1 MSAGPQPQPSG
12 GSGAAALPPARPR
25 VIQRFSPTPRL
36 AWLVLVAALPT
47 LLPGMAWLG
56 GVLLAAL
63 TVAAGGD
70 LLTSR
75 RSFEASRKLEGVL
88 SLGAENPMRLEIRGS
103 GASVELELKDDLPLH
118 FEATTP
124 WPRVRL
130 KDGQWQPIEYR
141 VRPMRR
147 GQYVIGPLHGR
158 YRSALGLWVRRI
170 TWPLVEQARVYPNL
184 LAARQWEIA
193 MRQGRHL
200 EGLKR
205 ARLRGAGT
213 EFESLREY
221 QEGDEYRAVNWPAT
235 ARRGSLV
242 TNLYQTDR
250 SQPIMLVIDTG
261 RMMTPQV
268 KGLAKLDHALNAG
281 LLLATVAAERGD
293 QIGLMLFGGEVKS
306 FVPPR
311 KGRGQVM
318 AIMESLYDVAPE
330 QVEPDYSRM
339 ISWLR
344 AKHKKRSLV
353 VFFTDLVDPEINR
366 GLINHLSALAT
377 HHVVLLV
384 CLSDPALLALGHSLP
399 TDSREVYQKASA
411 LEVLAQRVETRAT
424 LQGRGVM
431 VIDVPPEEFSA
442 AVVNQYLL
450 IKEQGKL

>member
-1 MSAGPQPQPSG
+1 MS
-12 GSGAAALPPARPR
+12 PR
-25 VIQRFSPTPRL
+25 HRFSPTPRL
-36 AWLVLVAALPT
+36 AGLLLLAALPSA
-47 LLPGMAWLG
+47 LPGMAWLSG
-56 GVLLAAL
+56 ALVAAL
-63 TVAAGGD
+63 AVVAGVD
-70 LLTSR
+70 LATSR
-75 RSFEASRKLEGVL
+75 RSIEAARRLESVL
-88 SLGAENPMRLEIRGS
+88 SLGAENPMKLELRCTG
-103 GASVELELKDDLPLH
+103 GPVALELKDDLPLH
-118 FEATTP
+118 FEAADP
-124 WPRVRL
+124 WPKVAL
-130 KDGQWQPIEYR
+130 KEGQWQPVEYR
-141 VRPMRR
+141 LRPMRR

-158 YRSALGLWVRRI
+158 YRSALGLWARRI
-170 TWPLVEQARVYPNL
+170 TWPLAEPARVYPNL

-235 ARRGSLV
+235 ARRGTLV
-242 TNLYQTDR
+242 TNLYQVDR

-261 RMMTPQV
+261 RMMIPQV

-293 QIGLMLFGGEVKS
+293 QIGLMLFGGDVKS

-318 AIMESLYDVAPE
+318 AIVESLYDVAPE

-344 AKHKKRSLV
+344 ARHKKRSLV
-353 VFFTDLVDPEINR
+353 VFFTDLIDPEINK
-366 GLINHLSALAT
+366 GLISHLSALAA

-384 CLSDPALLALGHSLP
+384 CLSDPSLLALSQSRP
-399 TDSREVYQKASA
+399 TDSKEVYQKASA
-411 LEVLAQRVETRAT
+411 LEVLAQRAETRAR
-424 LQGRGVM
+424 LQSRGVM
-431 VIDVPPEEFSA
+431 VVDVPPEEFSA
-442 AVVNQYLL
+442 AVVSQYLL
-450 IKEQGKL
+450 IKEQGRL

>member
-1 MSAGPQPQPSG
+1 M
-12 GSGAAALPPARPR
+12 AAPTH
-25 VIQRFSPTPRL
+25 RFNPTPRL
-36 AWLVLVAALPT
+36 AGLLFLASMPA
-47 LLPGMAWLG
+47 LLPSMFWLSIA
-56 GVLLAAL
+56 LLAAL
-63 TVAAGGD
+63 AVIAGVD
-70 LLTSR
+70 FATSR
-75 RSFEASRKLEGVL
+75 RTIEAVRKLEGVL
-88 SLGAENPMRLEIRGS
+88 SLGAENPLKLEMRLFG
-103 GASVELELKDDLPLH
+103 GPVDLELKDDLPLH
-118 FEATTP
+118 FEAVGP
-124 WPRVRL
+124 APRVRL
-130 KDGQWQPIEYR
+130 KDGAWQTVEYR

-147 GQYVIGPLHGR
+147 GQYAIGPLHGR
-158 YRSALGLWVRRI
+158 YRSTLGLWTRRI
-170 TWPLVEQARVYPNL
+170 TWPLVEPARVYPNL

-221 QEGDEYRAVNWPAT
+221 QEGDEYRAINWSAT
-235 ARRGSLV
+235 ARRGNLV

-261 RMMTPQV
+261 RMMIPQV
-268 KGLAKLDHALNAG
+268 KGLAKLDHALNAA

-293 QIGLMLFGGEVKS
+293 QTGLMLFGDDVKA

-318 AIMESLYDVAPE
+318 AMVETLYAVAPE

-339 ISWLR
+339 IGWLR
-344 AKHKKRSLV
+344 AKHKKRSLL
-353 VFFTDLVDPEINR
+353 VFFTDLVDPEINK
-366 GLINHLSALAT
+366 GLINHLSALAA

-384 CLSDPALLALGHSLP
+384 CLSDPALLALSNSLP

-411 LEVLAQRVETRAT
+411 LEVLAQRAETRAK
-424 LQGRGVM
+424 LQSRGVM

-442 AVVNQYLL
+442 AVVNQYLQ
-450 IKEQGKL
+450 IKEQGRL

>member
-1 MSAGPQPQPSG
+1 MA
-12 GSGAAALPPARPR
+12 PR
-25 VIQRFSPTPRL
+25 RRFNPTPRL
-36 AWLVLVAALPT
+36 AVALFLAALPAV
-47 LLPGMAWLG
+47 LPGMAWLSG
-56 GVLLAAL
+56 ALVAVLAVVAGVDFAA
-63 TVAAGGD
+63 
-70 LLTSR
+70 SR
-75 RSFEASRKLEGVL
+75 RSIEASRKLEGVL
-88 SLGAENPMRLEIRGS
+88 SLGAENPMHLEIRSTG
-103 GASVELELKDDLPLH
+103 GPVELELKDDLPLF
-118 FEATTP
+118 FEP
-124 WPRVRL
+124 VGEWPKVQL
-130 KDGQWQPIEYR
+130 KEGQWLPVEYR
-141 VRPMRR
+141 LRPMRR
-147 GQYVIGPLHGR
+147 GQYAIGPLHGR
-158 YRSALGLWVRRI
+158 YRSPLGLWARRI
-170 TWPLVEQARVYPNL
+170 TWPLVEPARVYPNL

-193 MRQGRHL
+193 MRKGRHL

-235 ARRGSLV
+235 ARRGTLV

-261 RMMTPQV
+261 RMMIPQV

-293 QIGLMLFGGEVKS
+293 QIGLMLFGGDVKS

-318 AIMESLYDVAPE
+318 AIVESLYDVAPE

-339 ISWLR
+339 IGWLR

-353 VFFTDLVDPEINR
+353 VFFTDLIDPDINK
-366 GLINHLSALAT
+366 GLINHLSALAA

-384 CLSDPALLALGHSLP
+384 CLSDPSLLALSHSRP
-399 TDSREVYQKASA
+399 TDSKEVYQKASA
-411 LEVLAQRVETRAT
+411 LEVLAQRAETRAR
-424 LQGRGVM
+424 LQSRGVM

-450 IKEQGKL
+450 IKEQGRL